1 MAAVPTDSMAPV
13 ATRSTYVGL
22 FLVTLATLAYQILLT
37 RIFSVTIWY
46 HFAFLAISIA
56 MLGMTVGAIAV
67 YLFPSTF
74 SEARVHRQL
83 ANSALAFALTTIL
96 SMLLHLAIP
105 VRTDGSL
112 GSVLSLVATCTMIA
126 VPFTASGICVALV
139 LTKFPRQVSTLYATD
154 LAGAAIGCVSLIA
167 LLWATDGPTAVFAI
181 ALLANI
187 AALFFAKG
195 DRSKTFTRF
204 ATATALAIGLFVVGH
219 TVLVHQQ
226 NAWVRVNWAITPKGP
241 KKVARPLFEKW
252 NTHSRVR
259 VFGNPDEP
267 AGVFGWSMS
276 PTLSKDR
283 KARQLIVDIDSGALT
298 VMTAF
303 DGRTQPLDYLRY
315 DLTNLAHYLREDADV
330 LVIGAGGGRDV
341 LSALVFDQASIVGLE
356 INSNILD
363 IVNQEFGDFTGH
375 LDRHPKVRFVND
387 EARSYVAR
395 SEDAFDIIQISLI
408 DSWAA
413 TAAGA
418 FVLTE
423 HALYTVEAWKI
434 FLEHLKP
441 GGILTVTRYYFPEN
455 PGTAYRLTSLAVT
468 ALEELGVQHPE
479 RHIALVR
486 LAPQPDSTQPTMVTT
501 LVSRDAF
508 SERDLAT
515 LSSVTDKLEFLPVL
529 NPNYAVDE
537 TFRSIAAGGDLSE
550 LYAEFPL
557 DITPSTDDRPFF
569 FHMLRLRDIL
579 DRERLKDQGMVNFN
593 IRAVFVLGV
602 LLATVAALTMLFVV
616 VPLLLR
622 RRLTKVGELWP
633 WFLLFAGIGAGFMM
647 IEISQMERLI
657 VFLGHPVYALSVVLF
672 TLLLASGAGSYTVQ
686 RIPDDRLAESVRRRL
701 AWLLGAL
708 LLFGL
713 VTPSAIT
720 LLQGA
725 STPVRIMTAV
735 GLLAPIGL
743 LMGMPFPMGMRAA
756 SRDSR
761 SQELT
766 PWLWG
771 MNGATSVLASV
782 LAIVV
787 AMSFGISAS
796 FWIGFGCYILAAGGL
811 LWAIKT
817 RVPG

>member
-1 MAAVPTDSMAPV
+1 MAPLSTDSAAPV

-22 FLVTLATLAYQILLT
+22 FLVTLATIAYQILLT

-56 MLGMTVGAIAV
+56 MLGMTVGAIAI
-67 YLFPSTF
+67 YLLPSTF
-74 SEARVHRQL
+74 SDARVHRQL
-83 ANSALAFALTTIL
+83 ANAALAFALTTIL
-96 SMLLHLAIP
+96 SLLLHLAIP

-112 GSVLSLVATCTMIA
+112 GSVLSLVATCSMIA

-139 LTKFPRQVSTLYATD
+139 LTKFPRQVGSLYATD

-187 AALFFAKG
+187 AALCFATEA
-195 DRSKTFTRF
+195 RSKAFTRF
-204 ATATALAIGLFVVGH
+204 ATATAVAIGLFVVGH

-226 NAWVRVNWAITPKGP
+226 KAWVRVNWAITPQGP
-241 KKVARPLFEKW
+241 TKVERPLFEKW

-259 VFGNPDEP
+259 VFGDPVVPSN
-267 AGVFGWSMS
+267 VFGWSMS
-276 PTLSKDR
+276 PTLPKTE
-283 KARQLIVDIDSGALT
+283 ARQLIVDIDSGALT

-303 DGRTQPLDYLRY
+303 DGRRTQPLDYLRY
-315 DLTNLAHYLREDADV
+315 DLTNLAHYLRKDADV
-330 LVIGAGGGRDV
+330 LVIGAGGGRDM
-341 LSALVFDQASIVGLE
+341 LSALVFDQASVKGLE
-356 INSNILD
+356 INSNILG
-363 IVNQEFGDFTGH
+363 IVNDEFGDFTGH
-375 LDRHPKVRFVND
+375 LDRHPKVTFVND

-455 PGTAYRLTSLAVT
+455 PGTAYRLTSLAVA
-468 ALEELGVQHPE
+468 ALEESGVEHPE
-479 RHIALVR
+479 GHIALVR
-486 LAPQPDSTQPTMVTT
+486 LAPKADSSHPTMVTT
-501 LVSRDAF
+501 LVSRDPL
-508 SERDLAT
+508 SEDDLKT
-515 LSSVTDKLEFLPVL
+515 LSAVTDKLEFLPVL

-537 TFRSIAAGGDLSE
+537 TFRRISAGGDLSE

-557 DITPSTDDRPFF
+557 NITPSTDDRPFF
-569 FHMLRLRDIL
+569 FHMLRFRDML
-579 DRERLKDQGMVNFN
+579 DPERLKDQGMVNFN

-602 LLATVAALTMLFVV
+602 LLATVAALTVFFVV
-616 VPLLLR
+616 VPLLIR
-622 RRLTKVGELWP
+622 GRLTNMGELWP

-672 TLLLASGAGSYTVQ
+672 TLLLASGLGSYSVQ
-686 RIPDDRLAESVRRRL
+686 RVPDDRLAEAVPRRL
-701 AWLLGAL
+701 AVLLGVL

-713 VTPSAIT
+713 ITPSAVA

-725 STPVRIMTAV
+725 STPVRVMTAI

-743 LMGMPFPMGMRAA
+743 FMGMPFPMGMRAA
-756 SRDSR
+756 SGDSR
-761 SQELT
+761 SRELT

-787 AMSFGISAS
+787 AMGFGISTS
-796 FWIGFGCYILAAGGL
+796 FWVGFGCYLLATGGL
-811 LWAIKT
+811 LWALKT